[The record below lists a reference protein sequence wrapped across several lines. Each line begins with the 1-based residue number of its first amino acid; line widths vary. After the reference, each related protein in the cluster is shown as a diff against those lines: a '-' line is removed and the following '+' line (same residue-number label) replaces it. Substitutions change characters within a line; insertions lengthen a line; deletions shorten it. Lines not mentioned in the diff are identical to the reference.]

1 MLLSIDPGKNIGWA
15 KWSEAG
21 TLLSAGVWDF
31 DELIEFLGS
40 ERGITRVVY
49 EDFILYA
56 HMANGRQT
64 GSRFESSQVIGAIKQ
79 FAKRKVPL
87 TRQPAHILG
96 VSAMH
101 AGLTVPKGHM
111 PDRMS
116 AVLHGHYYFK
126 GLKIQPDIS
135 AF

>member
-1 MLLSIDPGKNIGWA
+1 MILSIDPGVHIGWA

-21 TLLSAGVWDF
+21 TLIDSGVWEF
-31 DELIEFLGS
+31 DELVEFLSNEG
-40 ERGITRVVY
+40 GITRVVY

-87 TRQPAHILG
+87 TRQPAHILR

-101 AGLTVPKGHM
+101 AGVKFPKGHV

-116 AVLHGHYYFK
+116 AMLHGHYYFMGIK
-126 GLKIQPDIS
+126 LQPDIS